1 MKKLTDTKISFCP
14 GPGAVI
20 PEWFQN
26 QREFFGRGDKEYHI
40 LKTKTLKWLKKKSGQ
55 DEIIAVPGAATTAGI
70 IALNTFI
77 ERDVIVIDTG
87 YYSQRWHDY
96 LKKNK
101 NFKNLRKISYNK
113 FLNSKLD
120 ATYKWVVFVYVETAS
135 CTLYDIRKVKKK
147 CIKIKSKLFLDA
159 TASIGLEKNH
169 NLADVLFFSSCKGLF
184 GPTGLGF
191 IGHKKKLNLKS
202 SNDFLLDYKTHKE
215 SKYTL
220 GYNCMASLFSISKR
234 HEYYLKKLKFARNY
248 LRKFFN
254 SDKNNP
260 LIGCGLKYNLKNKK
274 KIKNTIFYIPRKF
287 PGYDVV
293 FFLGLIKLN
302 NSEIISVIK
311 KRIINNFKL

>member
-1 MKKLTDTKISFCP
+1 MSKLTNTKITFCP

-20 PEWFQN
+20 SEWFKN
-26 QREFFGRGDKEYHI
+26 QKEFFGRGDKEYNV
-40 LKTKTLKWLKKKSGQ
+40 LKAKTFKWLKKKSGQ

-77 ERDVIVIDTG
+77 KRDVIVINTG
-87 YYSQRWHDY
+87 YYSQRWYDY

-101 NFKNLRKISYNK
+101 NIKNLKYISYND
-113 FLNSKLD
+113 FLSSKLISG
-120 ATYKWVVFVYVETAS
+120 YKWIIFVYVETAS
-135 CTLYDIRKVKKK
+135 CTLYDIKKVKEKCKK
-147 CIKIKSKLFLDA
+147 NKSKLLLDA

-191 IGHKKKLNLKS
+191 IGYKKKLTLKS

-220 GYNCMASLFSISKR
+220 GYNCIASLYSISKK
-234 HEYYLKKLKFARNY
+234 HGYYLKKLKFARNY
-248 LRKFFN
+248 LEKYFHSNR
-254 SDKNNP
+254 NNP
-260 LIGCGLKYNLKNKK
+260 LIGCGLKYEIKNKK
-274 KIKNTIFYIPRKF
+274 KVKNTIFYIPRKY

-293 FFLGLIKLN
+293 FFLGLIKLSN
-302 NSEIISVIK
+302 LSIKSVIK
-311 KRIINNFKL
+311 NRIIKNF